1 MLGAATG
8 SLGAGIFYDSLGP
21 KRTFGLCV
29 LGSISA
35 VFLQLLS
42 STPAVLFLG
51 LVSNPNDIWWSA
63 F

>member
-8 SLGAGIFYDSLGP
+8 SLGAGILYDSLGP

-29 LGSISA
+29 LGSIGA
-35 VFLQLLS
+35 IFLQFLS

-51 LVSNPNDIWWSA
+51 LVRTSL
-63 F
+63 